1 MKMMLMLA
9 NLSAKLIYV
18 QRNKAFVGVI
28 LFQIHPLTQTIYVLT
43 NNTKIKMV
51 ESLH

>member
-1 MKMMLMLA
+1 MMLMLA
-9 NLSAKLIYV
+9 NSSAKWIYV
-18 QRNKAFVGVI
+18 KKNEAFMWLI

-43 NNTKIKMV
+43 NNTKIEME